1 MERISWVWKTL
12 RHTSW
17 VQWGLPD
24 LGPGKLTTQL
34 HHGHLQFP
42 EGFLNPAQRSAASHS
57 NKDKTHSWLQESLQ
71 LCKEQYS
78 LFQMV
83 AIRLQDS
90 ERNTLYTLKS
100 TKSPMTS
107 ITYREQWLKLT
118 VSLGQSVW
126 MTQCVSTYL
135 RSQDYLSVSRH
146 KEGAEGVFA
155 GHGANHL
162 QSGSVTV
169 GRTVR
174 RQWPM
179 KQELFH
185 WMQQNESNY
194 KTLSGPAASKLVLPV
209 PNFDGVSGGGEDS
222 QVVWAEGQCAH
233 ICAVSTECEAS
244 RFISYGGLVW
254 GLQAVGL
261 NCVILEQQNHLQLTT
276 CTWQAVH
283 PPERGQRT
291 WMVCTCEQTP
301 DSEECG

>member
-17 VQWGLPD
+17 VQSGLPD

-100 TKSPMTS
+100 TKWPMTS

-126 MTQCVSTYL
+126 MTQCVHIPSFPG
-135 RSQDYLSVSRH
+135 LSV
-146 KEGAEGVFA
+146 
-155 GHGANHL
+155 
-162 QSGSVTV
+162 
-169 GRTVR
+169 
-174 RQWPM
+174 
-179 KQELFH
+179 
-185 WMQQNESNY
+185 
-194 KTLSGPAASKLVLPV
+194 
-209 PNFDGVSGGGEDS
+209 
-222 QVVWAEGQCAH
+222 
-233 ICAVSTECEAS
+233 
-244 RFISYGGLVW
+244 
-254 GLQAVGL
+254 GLQA
-261 NCVILEQQNHLQLTT
+261 Q
-276 CTWQAVH
+276 
-283 PPERGQRT
+283 RGSRGRIRRP
-291 WMVCTCEQTP
+291 WCESPAEWICHSGQ
-301 DSEECG
+301 DS